1 MAAAPLPVERLREIV
16 TRDRQDRIL
25 TYLARAGTWVT
36 AGELADVLG
45 VTSRSIRSY
54 VTAVK
59 GRAGGSPVVEAGPSG
74 YRINPDA
81 YAAFRASAS
90 VEQAETPRARLYGIV
105 RRLVDSP
112 DGLDVFELAESLHV
126 SESTIESDLSRVRLL
141 LAEAELSL
149 TRAASTVTL
158 SGTELAR
165 RRLLSR
171 MFRDETERGLIELE
185 AIQREFASDS
195 LSEFKTALIDMLTER
210 GFALNDYGIDNVLLH
225 IAIAVDR
232 VSKNR
237 LVPSPAVDPV
247 ADADGIPTALA
258 TLIATHFDTALG
270 DADIDYL
277 AYLLSTRAVTIA
289 ADTPDS
295 GYLNQ
300 ADLDIVRSIVK
311 NAGEEYLVDLSDED
325 FITRLTLHVQN
336 LLRRA
341 QDHSYSRNPMAR
353 SIKTSYPMIYELAV
367 YIASR
372 LQQHGSVEITDDEIA
387 YIAMHVGAHLQQ
399 QSRSDELL
407 RCVLVCPN
415 YYDMHLLLRDRVM
428 LMLGDAI
435 DVVRVVTR
443 SDLSWSSLDADIV
456 LTTIEPPV
464 PDESILVIQPFFTQ
478 GDADRVRQAL
488 SRVRRV
494 KRRALIK
501 DEVLQYFDESL
512 FLRNVRAKDETSMIR
527 QLGDLMV
534 ARGVID
540 DAYVDGAIERERMSS
555 TAFTDSLAVP
565 HAMAMTARSTSI
577 AIAVNESSMPWGDNR
592 VNVVAFIAFSA
603 AERAN
608 FQRVFDQ
615 FVEVFSEREDVQ
627 RIVKRSVDFGAFID
641 ELVHTMDS

>member
-1 MAAAPLPVERLREIV
+1 M

-45 VTSRSIRSY
+45 VTPRSIRSY

-59 GRAGGSPVVEAGPSG
+59 ERAGGSPVVEAGSSG
-74 YRINPDA
+74 YRINADA
-81 YAAFRASAS
+81 YAAFRASATA
-90 VEQAETPRARLYGIV
+90 EQAETPRARLYGIV

-112 DGLDVFELAESLHV
+112 DGLDVFELSDSLHV

-149 TRAASTVTL
+149 SRAGSSVTL

-237 LVPSPAVDPV
+237 LVASETAAADGV
-247 ADADGIPTALA
+247 AATDGIPAALSA
-258 TLIATHFDTALG
+258 LIATHFDTALG
-270 DADIDYL
+270 DADIEYL

-372 LQQHGSVEITDDEIA
+372 LQQHGSVEINDDEIA

-407 RCVLVCPN
+407 RCVIVCPN

-443 SDLSWSSLDADIV
+443 SDLSWSDLDADIV

-464 PDESILVIQPFFTQ
+464 PDESIVVIQPFFTQ

-488 SRVRRV
+488 TRVRRV

-501 DEVLQYFDESL
+501 DEVLKYFDESL

-527 QLGDLMV
+527 QLGELMV

-540 DAYVDGAIERERMSS
+540 EAYVDGAIERERMSS

-565 HAMAMTARSTSI
+565 HAMAMTARTTSI
-577 AIAVNESSMPWGDNR
+577 AIAVNESSMPWGENR

-603 AERAN
+603 SERAN

-627 RIVKRSVDFGAFID
+627 RIVKKSVDFGAFID

>member
-1 MAAAPLPVERLREIV
+1 M

-25 TYLARAGTWVT
+25 AYLARAGTWVT

-45 VTSRSIRSY
+45 VTPRSIRSY

-59 GRAGGSPVVEAGPSG
+59 ARPAGSAVVEAGPNG
-74 YRINPDA
+74 YRINADA
-81 YAAFRASAS
+81 YGAFRAAATA
-90 VEQAETPRARLYGIV
+90 EQSETPRDRLYGIV

-112 DGLDVFELAESLHV
+112 DGLDVFELAASLHV

-141 LAEAELSL
+141 LAEAELAL
-149 TRAASTVTL
+149 TRSGSTVTL

-185 AIQREFASDS
+185 AIQREFSSDS
-195 LSEFKTALIDMLTER
+195 LSEFKTALIDMLTAR
-210 GFALNDYGIDNVLLH
+210 GYALNDYGIDNVLLH

-237 LVPSPAVDPV
+237 LVPEPDDRPTA
-247 ADADGIPTALA
+247 AADGIPAALSA
-258 TLIATHFDTALG
+258 LITTHFDTVLG
-270 DADIDYL
+270 EADIDYL
-277 AYLLSTRAVTIA
+277 SYLLSTRAVTIA
-289 ADTPDS
+289 PEAPDS
-295 GYLNQ
+295 EYLNQ
-300 ADLDIVRSIVK
+300 ADLDTVRSIVL

-341 QDHSYSRNPMAR
+341 QEHSFSRNPMAR

-372 LQQHGSVEITDDEIA
+372 LQEHGAVEINDDEIA

-407 RCVLVCPN
+407 RCVIVCPN

-428 LMLGDAI
+428 LMLGDAVE
-435 DVVRVVTR
+435 VVRVVTR
-443 SDLSWSSLDADIV
+443 SDLAWASLDADIV
-456 LTTIEPPV
+456 LSTIEPPV

-501 DEVLQYFDESL
+501 DEVLKYFDESL

-540 DAYVDGAIERERMSS
+540 ESYVDGAIERERMSS

-565 HAMAMTARSTSI
+565 HAMAMTARTTSI

-627 RIVKRSVDFGAFID
+627 RIVKKSVDFGGFID

>member
-1 MAAAPLPVERLREIV
+1 M

-36 AGELADVLG
+36 ASELADVLG
-45 VTSRSIRSY
+45 VTPRSIRSY

-59 GRAGGSPVVEAGPSG
+59 ARPAGSAVVEAGPNG
-74 YRINPDA
+74 YRINADA
-81 YAAFRASAS
+81 YGAFRVAASG
-90 VEQAETPRARLYGIV
+90 EQSETPRDRLYGIV

-112 DGLDVFELAESLHV
+112 DGLDVFELAQSLHV
-126 SESTIESDLSRVRLL
+126 SESTIESDLARVRQL

-149 TRAASTVTL
+149 SRSGSTVTM

-185 AIQREFASDS
+185 AIQREFSSDR
-195 LSEFKTALIDMLTER
+195 LGDFKTALIDMLTDR
-210 GFALNDYGIDNVLLH
+210 GYALNDYGIDNVLLH

-232 VSKNR
+232 VSKDR
-237 LVPSPAVDPV
+237 LVPEPPARPV
-247 ADADGIPTALA
+247 APPDGIPSALSALITA
-258 TLIATHFDTALG
+258 HFDTALG
-270 DADIDYL
+270 EADIDYL

-289 ADTPDS
+289 ADAPDS

-300 ADLDIVRSIVK
+300 ADLDIVRGIVQ

-341 QDHSYSRNPMAR
+341 HDHSYSRNPMAR

-372 LQQHGSVEITDDEIA
+372 LQQHGDVEINDDEIA

-399 QSRSDELL
+399 QSRSDDPL
-407 RCVLVCPN
+407 RCVIVCPN
-415 YYDMHLLLRDRVM
+415 YYDMHLMLRDRVM
-428 LMLGDAI
+428 LMLGDTLE
-435 DVVRVVTR
+435 VTRVVTR
-443 SDLSWSSLDADIV
+443 SDVSWASLDADIV

-464 PDESILVIQPFFTQ
+464 PDDAVLVIQPFFTQ
-478 GDADRVRQAL
+478 GDADRVRQAVSRL
-488 SRVRRV
+488 RRVR
-494 KRRALIK
+494 RRALIK
-501 DEVLQYFDESL
+501 DEVLKYFDESL
-512 FLRNVRAKDETSMIR
+512 FLRNVRARDETSMIR

-534 ARGVID
+534 AKGVID
-540 DAYVDGAIERERMSS
+540 ESYVDGAIERERMSS

-627 RIVKRSVDFGAFID
+627 RIVKKSVDFGAFID

>member
-1 MAAAPLPVERLREIV
+1 M

-36 AGELADVLG
+36 ASELADVLG
-45 VTSRSIRSY
+45 VTPRSIRSY

-59 GRAGGSPVVEAGPSG
+59 ARPAGRAVVEAGPSG
-74 YRINPDA
+74 YRINADA
-81 YAAFRASAS
+81 YGTFRSLAS
-90 VEQAETPRARLYGIV
+90 VEQSETPRDRLYGIV

-141 LAEAELSL
+141 LAEAELALARSG
-149 TRAASTVTL
+149 STVTL
-158 SGTELAR
+158 DGTELAR

-195 LSEFKTALIDMLTER
+195 LSDFKTALIDMLTSR
-210 GFALNDYGIDNVLLH
+210 GYSLNDYGIDNVLLH

-237 LVPSPAVDPV
+237 LVPEPDARPD
-247 ADADGIPTALA
+247 ATADGIPAGLS
-258 TLIATHFDTALG
+258 TLIATHFDTTLG
-270 DADIDYL
+270 EADIDYL
-277 AYLLSTRAVTIA
+277 SYLLSTRAVTLA
-289 ADTPDS
+289 PGTPDS

-300 ADLDIVRSIVK
+300 ANLDIVRSIVR

-341 QDHSYSRNPMAR
+341 SEHSYSRNPMAR

-372 LQQHGSVEITDDEIA
+372 LQEHGAVEINDDEIA

-407 RCVLVCPN
+407 RCVIVCPN

-428 LMLGDAI
+428 LMLGDAVE
-435 DVVRVVTR
+435 VVRVVTR
-443 SDLSWSSLDADIV
+443 SDLTWSALDADIV

-488 SRVRRV
+488 TRVRRV

-512 FLRNVRAKDETSMIR
+512 FLRNVRAKDETAMIR
-527 QLGDLMV
+527 QLGELMV

-540 DAYVDGAIERERMSS
+540 EAYVDGAIERERMSS

-565 HAMAMTARSTSI
+565 HAMAMTARTTSI
-577 AIAVNESSMPWGDNR
+577 AIAVNESSMPWGENR

-627 RIVKRSVDFGAFID
+627 RIVKKSVDFGGFID

>member
-1 MAAAPLPVERLREIV
+1 M

-25 TYLARAGTWVT
+25 AYLARAGTWVT

-45 VTSRSIRSY
+45 VTPRSIRSY

-59 GRAGGSPVVEAGPSG
+59 ARPAGSAVVEAGPNG
-74 YRINPDA
+74 YRINADA
-81 YAAFRASAS
+81 YSAFRAAATA
-90 VEQAETPRARLYGIV
+90 EQSETPRDRLYGIV

-112 DGLDVFELAESLHV
+112 DGLDVFELAASLHV

-141 LAEAELSL
+141 LAEAELAL
-149 TRAASTVTL
+149 TRSGSTVTL

-185 AIQREFASDS
+185 AIQREFSSDS
-195 LSEFKTALIDMLTER
+195 LSEFKTALIDMLTAR
-210 GFALNDYGIDNVLLH
+210 GYALNDYGIDNVLLH

-237 LVPSPAVDPV
+237 LVPEPDDRPTGA
-247 ADADGIPTALA
+247 ADGIPAALSA
-258 TLIATHFDTALG
+258 LITTHFDTILG
-270 DADIDYL
+270 EADIDYL
-277 AYLLSTRAVTIA
+277 SYLLSTRAVTMA
-289 ADTPDS
+289 PEAPDS
-295 GYLNQ
+295 EYLNQ
-300 ADLDIVRSIVK
+300 ADLDTVRSIVL

-341 QDHSYSRNPMAR
+341 QEHSFSRNPMAR

-372 LQQHGSVEITDDEIA
+372 LQEHGAVEINDDEIA

-407 RCVLVCPN
+407 RCVIVCPN

-428 LMLGDAI
+428 LMLGDAVE
-435 DVVRVVTR
+435 VVRVVTR
-443 SDLSWSSLDADIV
+443 SDLAWASLDADIV
-456 LTTIEPPV
+456 LSTIEPPV

-501 DEVLQYFDESL
+501 DEVLKYFDESL

-540 DAYVDGAIERERMSS
+540 ESYVDGAIERERMSS

-565 HAMAMTARSTSI
+565 HAMAMTARTTSI

-627 RIVKRSVDFGAFID
+627 RIVKKSVDFGGFID

>member
-1 MAAAPLPVERLREIV
+1 M

-25 TYLARAGTWVT
+25 AYLARAGTWVT

-45 VTSRSIRSY
+45 VTPRSIRSY

-59 GRAGGSPVVEAGPSG
+59 ARPAGSAVVEAGPNG
-74 YRINPDA
+74 YRINADA
-81 YAAFRASAS
+81 YSAFRAAATA
-90 VEQAETPRARLYGIV
+90 EQSETPRDRLYGIV

-112 DGLDVFELAESLHV
+112 DGLDVFELAASLHV

-141 LAEAELSL
+141 LAEAELAL
-149 TRAASTVTL
+149 TRSGSTVTL

-185 AIQREFASDS
+185 AIQREFSSDS
-195 LSEFKTALIDMLTER
+195 LSEFKTALIDMLTAR
-210 GFALNDYGIDNVLLH
+210 GYALNDYGIDNVLLH

-237 LVPSPAVDPV
+237 LVPEPDDRPTGA
-247 ADADGIPTALA
+247 ADGIPAALSA
-258 TLIATHFDTALG
+258 LITTHFDTILG
-270 DADIDYL
+270 EADIDYL
-277 AYLLSTRAVTIA
+277 SYLLSTRAVTIA
-289 ADTPDS
+289 PEAPDS
-295 GYLNQ
+295 EYLNQ
-300 ADLDIVRSIVK
+300 ADLDTVRSIVL

-341 QDHSYSRNPMAR
+341 QEHSFSRNPMAR

-372 LQQHGSVEITDDEIA
+372 LQEHGAVEINDDEIA

-407 RCVLVCPN
+407 RCVIVCPN

-428 LMLGDAI
+428 LMLGDAVE
-435 DVVRVVTR
+435 VVRVVTR
-443 SDLSWSSLDADIV
+443 SDLAWASLDADIV
-456 LTTIEPPV
+456 LSTIEPPV

-501 DEVLQYFDESL
+501 DEVLKYFDESL

-540 DAYVDGAIERERMSS
+540 ESYVDGAIERERMSS

-565 HAMAMTARSTSI
+565 HAMAMTARTTSI

-627 RIVKRSVDFGAFID
+627 RIVKKSVDFGGFID

>member
-1 MAAAPLPVERLREIV
+1 M

-36 AGELADVLG
+36 AGELGDVLG
-45 VTSRSIRSY
+45 VTPRSIRSY
-54 VTAVK
+54 VTAIK
-59 GRAGGSPVVEAGPSG
+59 ARAAPNTVVEAGPAG
-74 YRINPDA
+74 YRIDADA
-81 YAAFRASAS
+81 YAAFLSTAEVGA
-90 VEQAETPRARLYGIV
+90 AETPRDRLYGIV

-126 SESTIESDLSRVRLL
+126 SESTVESDLSRVRLL
-141 LAEAELSL
+141 LSEAELSL
-149 TRAASTVTL
+149 TRHGSTVAL
-158 SGTELAR
+158 DGTELAR

-171 MFRDETERGLIELE
+171 MFREETERGMIELE
-185 AIQREFASDS
+185 AIQREFSSES
-195 LSEFKTALIDMLTER
+195 LSEFKTDLIDMLSAR
-210 GFALNDYGIDNVLLH
+210 DYSLNDYGIDNVLLH

-237 LVPSPAVDPV
+237 PVPEPEDAAV
-247 ADADGIPTALA
+247 ASADGIPAALSA
-258 TLIATHFDTALG
+258 LISTHFDTVLG
-270 DADIDYL
+270 AADIDYL
-277 AYLLSTRAVTIA
+277 AYLITTRAAMKTQDV
-289 ADTPDS
+289 ADS
-295 GYLNQ
+295 SYLDQ
-300 ADLDIVRSIVK
+300 ADLDVVRSIVRR
-311 NAGEEYLVDLSDED
+311 AGEEYLVDLSDED

-341 QDHSYSRNPMAR
+341 HEHSYSRNPLAR

-367 YIASR
+367 YIASQ
-372 LQQHGSVEITDDEIA
+372 LQTHGAVEINDDEIA

-399 QSRSDELL
+399 RARSDDLL

-415 YYDMHLLLRDRVM
+415 YYDMHLLLRDRIT
-428 LMLGDAI
+428 LLLGDAV

-443 SDLSWSSLDADIV
+443 SDVSWADLDADLV

-464 PDESILVIQPFFTQ
+464 PVDSIVVVQPFFTE
-478 GDADRVRQAL
+478 GDADRVRHVI

-494 KRRALIK
+494 HRRASIK
-501 DEVLQYFDESL
+501 DEVLKYFDASL
-512 FLRNVRAKDETSMIR
+512 FVRNAGARDEADMIR

-534 ARGVID
+534 ARGIID
-540 DAYVDGAIERERMSS
+540 EAYVDGAIERERMSS

-565 HAMAMTARSTSI
+565 HAMAMTAKSTSI
-577 AIAVNESSMPWGDNR
+577 AIAVNESSMPWGENR

-603 AERAN
+603 SERAN

-627 RIVKRSVDFGAFID
+627 RIVKKSVDFGSFID
-641 ELVHTMDS
+641 ELVRTMDS

>member
-1 MAAAPLPVERLREIV
+1 M

-45 VTSRSIRSY
+45 VTPRSIRSY

-59 GRAGGSPVVEAGPSG
+59 ARPAGSLVVEAGPNG
-74 YRINPDA
+74 YRINADA
-81 YAAFRASAS
+81 YGAFRAAAAA
-90 VEQAETPRARLYGIV
+90 EQSETPRDRLYGIV

-112 DGLDVFELAESLHV
+112 DGLDVFELAGNLHV

-141 LAEAELSL
+141 LAEAELAL
-149 TRAASTVTL
+149 TRRGSTVTL

-195 LSEFKTALIDMLTER
+195 LSDFKTALIDMLTAR
-210 GFALNDYGIDNVLLH
+210 GYALNDYGIDNVLLH

-237 LVPSPAVDPV
+237 LVPEPEDRA
-247 ADADGIPTALA
+247 AAAADGIPAALSA
-258 TLIATHFDTALG
+258 LIATHFDTTLG
-270 DADIDYL
+270 EADIDYL

-289 ADTPDS
+289 PEAPASDF
-295 GYLNQ
+295 LNA
-300 ADLDIVRSIVK
+300 ADLDIVRSIVL

-341 QDHSYSRNPMAR
+341 HEHSYSRNPMAR

-372 LQQHGSVEITDDEIA
+372 LQEHGSVEINDDEIA

-399 QSRSDELL
+399 QSRSDDLL
-407 RCVLVCPN
+407 RCVIVCPN

-428 LMLGDAI
+428 LMLGDAVE
-435 DVVRVVTR
+435 VVRVVTR
-443 SDLSWSSLDADIV
+443 SDLAWANLDADIV
-456 LTTIEPPV
+456 LSTIEPPV

-512 FLRNVRAKDETSMIR
+512 FLRNVRAKDEESMIR

-540 DAYVDGAIERERMSS
+540 ESYVDGAIERERMSS

-565 HAMAMTARSTSI
+565 HAMAMTARTTSI

-627 RIVKRSVDFGAFID
+627 RIVKKSVDFGGFID

>member
-1 MAAAPLPVERLREIV
+1 M

-36 AGELADVLG
+36 ASELADVLG
-45 VTSRSIRSY
+45 VTPRSIRSY

-59 GRAGGSPVVEAGPSG
+59 ARPAGSAVVEAGPNG
-74 YRINPDA
+74 YRINADA
-81 YAAFRASAS
+81 YGAFRVAASA
-90 VEQAETPRARLYGIV
+90 EQSETPRDRLYGIV

-126 SESTIESDLSRVRLL
+126 SESTIESDLARVRQL

-149 TRAASTVTL
+149 SRSGSTVTM

-185 AIQREFASDS
+185 AIQREFSSDS
-195 LSEFKTALIDMLTER
+195 LSEFKTALIDMLTDR
-210 GFALNDYGIDNVLLH
+210 GYALNDYGIDNVLLH

-237 LVPSPAVDPV
+237 LVPEPPARPV
-247 ADADGIPTALA
+247 APPDGIPAALSALITA
-258 TLIATHFDTALG
+258 HFDTALG
-270 DADIDYL
+270 EADIDYL

-289 ADTPDS
+289 ADAPDS

-300 ADLDIVRSIVK
+300 ADLDIVRGIVQ

-341 QDHSYSRNPMAR
+341 HDHSYSRNPMAR

-372 LQQHGSVEITDDEIA
+372 LQQHGDVEINDDEIA

-399 QSRSDELL
+399 QSRSDDPL
-407 RCVLVCPN
+407 RCVIVCPN
-415 YYDMHLLLRDRVM
+415 YYDMHLMLRDRVM
-428 LMLGDAI
+428 LMLGDALE
-435 DVVRVVTR
+435 VTRVVTR
-443 SDLSWSSLDADIV
+443 SDVTWASIDADIV

-464 PDESILVIQPFFTQ
+464 PDDAVLVIQPFFTQ
-478 GDADRVRQAL
+478 GDADRVRQAVSRL
-488 SRVRRV
+488 RRVR
-494 KRRALIK
+494 RRALIK
-501 DEVLQYFDESL
+501 DEVLKYFDESL
-512 FLRNVRAKDETSMIR
+512 FLRNVRARDETSMIR

-540 DAYVDGAIERERMSS
+540 ESYVDGAIERERMSS

-577 AIAVNESSMPWGDNR
+577 AIAVNESSMPWGENR

-627 RIVKRSVDFGAFID
+627 RIVKKSVDFGAFID